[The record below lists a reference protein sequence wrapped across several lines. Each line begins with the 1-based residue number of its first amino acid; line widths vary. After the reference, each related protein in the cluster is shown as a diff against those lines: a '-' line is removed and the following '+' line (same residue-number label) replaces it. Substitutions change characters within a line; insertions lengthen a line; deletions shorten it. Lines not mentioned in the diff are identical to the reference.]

1 MNLTPEQL
9 ELLLCL
15 LGALT
20 IGFLFGY
27 FLSRSYSR
35 ELYES
40 ELEEFS
46 ELLDTRDRE
55 IESASAQYGQLK
67 QHMIIQSD
75 EIKMKE
81 QQIVEVKEVVG
92 NFENNAKYL
101 NEERI
106 ELESLLLQKD
116 MKIGELN
123 EEISFSKNELND
135 SQNLLNE
142 YKELSTTHD
151 EKLLSANNEIEQNAK
166 LSHALVKQNEEQ
178 LLKFEKL
185 EKEKEKAVV
194 DFKKQADVMNVL
206 KLENQTLSEK
216 LTDTIKSLEESTNQV
231 SKLEIE
237 SSNTDKQNDDFVQ
250 TLTRSSKERDNAI
263 DALKKQAIALN
274 ELKLENQSL
283 NSKLINSSKLLE
295 EHKVETVDGQNKEF
309 NVLQQ
314 KLEDTQLKVTQKDT
328 NIANLEQTIS
338 SLKTEAK
345 NIQNKLM
352 DSDAIIIE
360 LQNVNAELEYKDN
373 ALKSTE
379 EKLHLSQQEYKKINR
394 QLQSNIANEQAISQ
408 LSGNDNKKEGWGITK
423 LVKDMLGNTNQKK
436 DS

>member
-360 LQNVNAELEYKDN
+360 LQNVNVELEYKDN

>member
-206 KLENQTLSEK
+206 KLENQTLNEK
-216 LTDTIKSLEESTNQV
+216 LTDTIKSLEESRNQV

-250 TLTRSSKERDNAI
+250 TLTQSSKERDNAI